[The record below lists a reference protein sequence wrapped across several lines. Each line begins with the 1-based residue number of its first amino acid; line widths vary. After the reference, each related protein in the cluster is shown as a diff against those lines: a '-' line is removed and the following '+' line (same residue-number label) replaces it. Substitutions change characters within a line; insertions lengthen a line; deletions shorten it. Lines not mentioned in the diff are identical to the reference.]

1 LTQAVIVARDG
12 AAYQARLFWQKAA
25 LLLDPHG
32 PVVKVGFESGANGF
46 DDMWVEYDPALL
58 DQEGHPLRREHVQ
71 CKWHVSP
78 DSYGHASLADPA
90 FLGATARSHLQ
101 RAIKAQRDHA
111 PDGIGT
117 RFRLTSNWRIDR
129 ADPLR
134 ALVNE
139 RSHTLRVGMLF
150 GTSTDNSAMGRV
162 RKLWREHLGV
172 TDDELRILARTL
184 AFSETSESLDGLRE
198 ILDLHFRI
206 VGLKRS
212 PPNESAFI
220 YDEVVYQWAAQGRL
234 EFTRAN
240 FRGHC
245 EKESL
250 IGEPGD
256 GRPRVYGVKSFE
268 HATDRLED
276 RCSKVLNLVPDFL
289 DRQIRPESDWKTA
302 LYPSLKAFLLEAA
315 HESERIRLV
324 LDAHLTL
331 SFAAGSV
338 LNIKSGRIIELEQR
352 TTGRAV
358 WAPDDLPH
366 DPTWPGLTFCEHQG
380 TPGEGDGIIVTV
392 SLTHDV
398 TGAVSRY
405 VAASLPEVSATL
417 DARIAT
423 APGARAVTCGHH
435 AFELAETLVAKIRS
449 LRNAA
454 PRRRVHLF
462 MAVPGAFSFFLGQR
476 ATAIGPVTIYE
487 YDFEGAVGA
496 SYEAS
501 LSLPVAGS

>member
-1 LTQAVIVARDG
+1 MTQAVVVARDG

-25 LLLDPHG
+25 LLLDPHS

-46 DDMWVEYDPALL
+46 DDMWVEYDPPLL
-58 DQEGHPLRREHVQ
+58 DQEGKPLRREHVQ

-78 DSYGHASLADPA
+78 NSYGHASLTDPV

-101 RAIKAQRDHA
+101 RAIKAQRDYA
-111 PDGIGT
+111 PDGLGT
-117 RFRLTSNWRIDR
+117 RFRLATNWRIDR
-129 ADPLR
+129 TDPLR

-139 RSHTLRVGMLF
+139 RSHTLRVDMLF
-150 GTSTDNSAMGRV
+150 GTATDRSAMGQV
-162 RKLWREHLGV
+162 RKLWREHLEI
-172 TDDELRILARTL
+172 TDDELRVLARTL

-198 ILDLHFRI
+198 LLDLHFRA

-212 PPNESAFI
+212 PLSESAFI

-250 IGEPGD
+250 IGEPGE

-276 RCSKVLNLVPDFL
+276 RCSKVLNLIPGFI
-289 DRQIRPESDWKTA
+289 DRQIRPEEDWQGT
-302 LYPSLKAFLLEAA
+302 LYPALKVFLLEAA
-315 HESERIRLV
+315 RESERLRLV
-324 LDAHLTL
+324 LDSHLTL

-338 LNIKSGRIIELEQR
+338 LNIKSGRAIELEQR
-352 TTGRAV
+352 TTGRVV
-358 WAPDDLPH
+358 WAPDDRH
-366 DPTWPGLTFCEHQG
+366 RDPAWPSWSFDQQQG
-380 TPGEGDGIIVTV
+380 KSEGEGIVVTV

-398 TGAVSRY
+398 AAAVSNY
-405 VAASLPEVSATL
+405 VAVSLPRARETL

-423 APGARAVTCGHH
+423 APGSRVVTCGHH
-435 AFELAETLVAKIRS
+435 AFELAESLTAKIRS
-449 LRNAA
+449 LRDAA
-454 PRRRVHLF
+454 PGQRIHLF

-476 ATAIGPVTIYE
+476 ATAIGPVTLYE
-487 YDFEGAVGA
+487 FDFDGANGGT
-496 SYEAS
+496 YEAS
-501 LSLPVAGS
+501 LSWPISSD

>member
-32 PVVKVGFESGANGF
+32 PVVKVGFESGADGF

-58 DQEGHPLRREHVQ
+58 DQDGHPLRREHVQ

-90 FLGATARSHLQ
+90 FLGATARSLLQ

-111 PDGIGT
+111 PDGMGT
-117 RFRLTSNWRIDR
+117 RFRLASNWRIDR

-139 RSHTLRVGMLF
+139 RAHTLRVEMLF
-150 GTSTDNSAMGRV
+150 GTATDNSAMGRV
-162 RKLWREHLGV
+162 RKLWREHLGI
-172 TDDELRILARTL
+172 TDAELRILARTL

-198 ILDLHFRI
+198 LLDLHFRA
-206 VGLKRS
+206 VGLRRS

-250 IGEPGD
+250 IGEPGE

-276 RCSKVLNLVPDFL
+276 RCSRVLNLVPGFV
-289 DRQIRPESDWKTA
+289 DRQIRPDSDWQGT
-302 LYPSLKAFLLEAA
+302 LYPALKNFLLEAA
-315 HESERIRLV
+315 RESERIRLV

-338 LNIKSGRIIELEQR
+338 LNIKSGRLIELEQR

-358 WAPDDLPH
+358 WALDDELH
-366 DPTWPGLTFCEHQG
+366 DPTWPAWTFSEHEG
-380 TPGEGDGIIVTV
+380 KLDGDGIVVAV

-398 TGAVSRY
+398 AKAVSRY
-405 VAASLPEVSATL
+405 AAASLPDSRVTL

-423 APGARAVTCGHH
+423 APGARAISCGRH
-435 AFELAETLVAKIRS
+435 AFELAESLVARIKS
-449 LRNAA
+449 LRDAA
-454 PRRRVHLF
+454 PVHRIHLF

-476 ATAIGPVTIYE
+476 ATAIGAITLYE
-487 YDFEGAVGA
+487 FDFDGANGGG
-496 SYEAS
+496 YEAS
-501 LSLPVAGS
+501 LSLPVVAM